1 MLKPTDLN
9 LANKYRKISDYE
21 NYLTAQ
27 LESKIKD
34 KNLLRLLIEL
44 MNTPSGKK
52 VDVEGINNVVMSEIK
67 NYYAECLGP
76 ILIARYKLFPAAS
89 ITSSSEC
96 FYSGLSNETLYDVL
110 IKNNNNLYKISNKQ
124 LKASGNV
131 LKPGDVID
139 LIEKNPA
146 LKAKW
151 SNKQAFKAFKIL
163 HDQNVISG
171 PISVVSKLWPNKS
184 PMSTTQL
191 TKLISQMSV
200 ANDVVISDP
209 PAALIRMVEK
219 DPAAAANFKLRRF
232 KLGGSVVNYLFE
244 KILVDITKYDK
255 SFNDLYLD
263 STNGNVYFFKFDI
276 NTNGNVEYLIYDPKT
291 SGKTAMLRSKQ
302 GVERRSSSSG
312 KLKLDKLGFAT

>member
-9 LANKYRKISDYE
+9 LANKYRKIRDYE
-21 NYLTAQ
+21 KYLTTQ
-27 LESKIKD
+27 LELKIKD

-44 MNTPSGKK
+44 MRVPSGKT
-52 VDVEGINNVVMSEIK
+52 VDVKGINNAAMSEIK
-67 NYYAECLGP
+67 NYYAECIGP
-76 ILIARYKLFPAAS
+76 ILIARYKLFPGNS
-89 ITSSSEC
+89 ITESSEC

-110 IKNNNNLYKISNKQ
+110 IKNSDELYKISNKQ

-131 LKPGDVID
+131 LKPSDVID

-151 SNKQAFKAFKIL
+151 GNKLAYKAFQIL
-163 HDQNVISG
+163 RDQNVISG
-171 PISVVSKLWPNKS
+171 PISVISKLWPNKS
-184 PMSTTQL
+184 PLSTTQL

-219 DPAAAANFKLRRF
+219 DPAAAANLKLRKF

-244 KILVDITKYDK
+244 KILVDISKHDK

-276 NTNGNVEYLIYDPKT
+276 STNGNVQYLIYNPM
-291 SGKTAMLRSKQ
+291 SGDKLAILRSKQ

-312 KLKLDKLGFAT
+312 RLKLDKLGFAT